1 MAHNYKNLKVW
12 QNAME
17 IAVDVYQLTLLYP
30 KDEQY
35 GISSQLKRCA
45 ISIPSNIAEG
55 SGRSTDKEFAR
66 FLSIALGSSYELEC
80 QLLLSNKLNLAK
92 ELNLTTVLEKVSEV
106 QKMIY
111 KLRNNLINNSK

>member
-17 IAVDVYQLTLLYP
+17 IAADIYQLSLLYP
-30 KDEQY
+30 NEEKY
-35 GISSQLKRCA
+35 GIVSQLKRCA

-55 SGRSTDKEFAR
+55 SGRNTDKDFAK

-80 QLLLSNKLNLAK
+80 QLLLSNKLNLAN
-92 ELNLTTVLEKVSEV
+92 ELSTAKVIEKLNEV
-106 QKMIY
+106 QKMIF
-111 KLRNNLINNSK
+111 KLRIKLNKT